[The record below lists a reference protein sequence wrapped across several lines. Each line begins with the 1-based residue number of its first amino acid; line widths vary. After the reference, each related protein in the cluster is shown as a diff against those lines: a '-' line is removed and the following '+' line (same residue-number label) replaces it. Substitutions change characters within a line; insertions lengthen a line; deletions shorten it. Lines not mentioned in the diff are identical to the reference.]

1 MGVLKAG
8 LPRTAGLAWVA
19 LAISLGLAVWF
30 LARWQHAHRFNHALA
45 EGSSLLTRSSLPE
58 TPALMYAKGWLYEQA
73 VDENAKGLEEA
84 VQHYALAEA
93 SPDPRL
99 AARAKFGLG
108 NLYLRVG
115 LRAADVAAG
124 GSHVRALAQLDL
136 AREAYRGA
144 LRLDPQLRE
153 ARVNLELL
161 ERLSPGRRT
170 QGWAREER
178 QMSLRQ
184 GEEQGWAGMQEHALR
199 GLP

>member
-1 MGVLKAG
+1 MGTLKAS
-8 LPRTAGLAWVA
+8 LPKLAWIA
-19 LAISLGLAVWF
+19 LILSLGLSAWF
-30 LARWQHAHRFNHALA
+30 FLQWMQLRQLNGLLSEAPLLLHAN
-45 EGSSLLTRSSLPE
+45 LPE
-58 TPALMYAKGWLYEQA
+58 TPALMYAKGWHYERA
-73 VDENAKGLEEA
+73 VDEDAKGLEEA
-84 VQHYALAEA
+84 VQHYAAAEA
-93 SPDPRL
+93 SPDPRI
-99 AARAKFGLG
+99 ASRARFGLG

-115 LRAADVAAG
+115 LRAADIAAG

-144 LRLDPQLRE
+144 LRLDPELRE
-153 ARVNLELL
+153 ARYNLELL

-184 GEEQGWAGMQEHALR
+184 SEEQGWAGMQEHTLR